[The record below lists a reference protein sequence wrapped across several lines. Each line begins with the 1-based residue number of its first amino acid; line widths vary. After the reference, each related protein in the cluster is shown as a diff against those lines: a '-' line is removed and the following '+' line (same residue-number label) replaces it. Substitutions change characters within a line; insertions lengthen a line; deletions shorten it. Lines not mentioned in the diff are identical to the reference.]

1 MPVAFIDWTSC
12 RPGDRLDDLG
22 YLAWTW
28 CIQAEGSVPIDAQ
41 AAHLRELRD
50 AYGPVPAEAL
60 IDAMI
65 RSQDRIVR
73 LSEQAVLGARDPAAR
88 RAWADEAI
96 RWATADKELIRANE
110 QTLLAALR

>member
-1 MPVAFIDWTSC
+1 MPVN
-12 RPGDRLDDLG
+12 
-22 YLAWTW
+22 
-28 CIQAEGSVPIDAQ
+28 EQ

-50 AYGPVPAEAL
+50 AYGPVRPEAL

-73 LSEQAVLGARDPAAR
+73 HSEQAVRDSRDPAAR

>member
-28 CIQAEGSVPIDAQ
+28 CIQALGGVPVNEQ

-50 AYGPVPAEAL
+50 GYGPVQAETL

-65 RSQDRIVR
+65 RGQDRIVR
-73 LSEQAVLGARDPAAR
+73 HSEQAVHGSRDPAAR

-96 RWATADKELIRANE
+96 RWATADKELVRANKE
-110 QTLLAALR
+110 TLLAALR